1 MKRSLFI
8 LFVLC
13 ALPVALLFAAG
24 PEPKPTAVLRSKDT
38 HTEWSIAEGE
48 QRYRANCSRCHQA
61 PPKFQPAAMGTLIR
75 HMRVR
80 AMITDDD
87 MHAILKYMTQ

>member
-1 MKRSLFI
+1 MKRGCFL
-8 LFVLC
+8 LALLC
-13 ALPVALLFAAG
+13 IFPVALLCSS
-24 PEPKPTAVLRSKDT
+24 PDPKPAPVLKSKNT
-38 HTEWSIAEGE
+38 HTEWSVAAGE

-61 PPKFQPAAMGTLIR
+61 PPKFQPAAMATLVR